1 MNNVLQENHIRKS
14 DSSEYSLPFEWYIFF
29 VNIYFFDIYYKC
41 NFKFASYLL
50 QNLGLKRPR
59 VSPRKFWRESVEKH
73 KSRSERLSKASPNE
87 IFLEQFVAQTSRGQA
102 KGVDVYETRRS
113 KIAVTAE
120 RKTR

>member
-1 MNNVLQENHIRKS
+1 MYYRKITLEKVTVLSILYR
-14 DSSEYSLPFEWYIFF
+14 SSGIYFLLTYIFLTYITN
-29 VNIYFFDIYYKC
+29 VISN
-41 NFKFASYLL
+41 SLLL

-59 VSPRKFWRESVEKH
+59 VSPREFWRESVEKH